1 MSTPTPPPSRAELP
15 REHLLSRWLRGV
27 GPAQALHTTSLL
39 LTGALG
45 EDAALYIVDR
55 DRAVVYWSPGAERLL
70 GFRAAEVVGE
80 HCLKASRCHAC
91 IQGCGIATHGAVA
104 GAALVLHGAD
114 GRPVPVRKFAQAF
127 TDEDGAFAGGIELLL
142 PDAAAAPS
150 AGAVSRPVFGGAV
163 RFHGMVSQDAG
174 MHRAFEVVRNVAATE
189 ATVLVRGESGT
200 GKELV
205 ARALHFESRR
215 KDEPFLAV
223 NCAAI
228 SPSLLESELF
238 GHTRGA
244 FTGAVKD
251 RAGLFQKA
259 NGGTLF
265 LDEVA
270 ELPLDLQAKLLRVLQ
285 ERVVVPVGG
294 NVSVPVDIRV
304 VAATHTSL
312 RDAVARGRFR
322 EDLLYRLRVV
332 PLFLPALRERTAD
345 IELLLWQFI
354 ERQNQTGPRRVERLH
369 PDVLP
374 LLRAHRWPGNVRE
387 LGNVV
392 EYAFAVGRG
401 PELAVADLPPDL
413 VGSGPAAAPAPAL
426 PLSDDDE
433 RGRLVAA
440 LEAAGGHVG
449 RAAERLGMSRPTFW
463 RHRKRLG
470 V

>member
-1 MSTPTPPPSRAELP
+1 MSTVPPQVERLEIA
-15 REHLLSRWLRGV
+15 REALISRWLRSV
-27 GPAQALHTTSLL
+27 GPAQALHTTAGLL
-39 LTGALG
+39 ARAFG
-45 EDAALYIVDR
+45 DQVALYVVDR
-55 DRAVVYWSPGAERLL
+55 DQTIVYWSPGAERLL
-70 GFRAAEVVGE
+70 GFAAADVVGQ
-80 HCLKASRCHAC
+80 HCLKASRCQAC
-91 IQGCGIATHGAVA
+91 IQGCGVAAHGAVA
-104 GAALVLHGAD
+104 GAPLVLHGAD
-114 GRPVPVRKFAQAF
+114 GSPVPVRKYAQAF
-127 TDEDGAFAGGIELLL
+127 TDAEGAFAGGIELLV
-142 PDAAAAPS
+142 PDGVEAPVR
-150 AGAVSRPVFGGAV
+150 GGPRPSFSGAV
-163 RFHGMVSQDAG
+163 RFHGMVSQDPG
-174 MHRAFEVVRNVAATE
+174 MHRAFEIVRNVAATE

-205 ARALHFESRR
+205 ARALHLESRR
-215 KDEPFLAV
+215 KDGPFLAV

-251 RAGLFQKA
+251 RAGLFQQA

-294 NVSVPVDIRV
+294 NDPVPVDIRV

-332 PLFLPALRERTAD
+332 PIFLPPLRDRLGD
-345 IELLLWQFI
+345 IEILLWQFI
-354 ERQNQTGPRRVERLH
+354 ERQNQIGPRRIDRLQ
-369 PDVLP
+369 PEVLTR
-374 LLRAHRWPGNVRE
+374 LRAHRWPGNVRE

-401 PELAVADLPPDL
+401 PAFSEADLPPDL
-413 VGSGPAAAPAPAL
+413 VETARGAPPAAHL
-426 PLSDDDE
+426 TEDDE
-433 RGRLVAA
+433 RSRLLAA
-440 LEAAGGHVG
+440 LESAGGHVG
-449 RAAERLGMSRPTFW
+449 RAAELLGMSRPTFW